1 MKKRNN
7 RTINHRKGYYRDSA
21 KILTI
26 NCGSSSIKY
35 KLYSFPAGKL
45 IANGL
50 VEKIGEPRSSI
61 STHTEGMKLI
71 FDKLLSG
78 GVIKHI
84 DEISAVGHRVV
95 HGAEEFRQPHII
107 DKRVIKKIK
116 ECVNIAPLHN
126 PANLEGIKAALHI
139 LPKALQVAVFDT
151 AFHHTIP
158 DYAYMYAIPIKY
170 YRKYKIRKYGFHG
183 TSHQYVAGKAAEIL
197 KKPLNK
203 LKLITCHLGN
213 GCSITAI
220 DKGKS
225 VDTSMGFTP
234 LEGLMMGT
242 RCGDIDVA
250 AVFYLM
256 NKERLSLHK
265 IDNILNKKSGLL
277 GISGISNDIRPIK
290 EASSKGDKLSKLA
303 IDMFIYRIKKYIG
316 AYYMILEG
324 ADAVCFTAGIGENNP
339 ELVARMK
346 RSIAK
351 VMPKKTKILVVPTDE
366 GLMIASLT
374 FDIYIRNT
382 TRAKKG

>member
-1 MKKRNN
+1 MKKSNKVSGYIDKKPSINN
-7 RTINHRKGYYRDSA
+7 V

-35 KLYSFPAGKL
+35 KLYVFPKGKL
-45 IANGL
+45 IASGL
-50 VEKIGEPRSSI
+50 IEKIGEPRSPV
-61 STHTEGMKLI
+61 STHTEGMKLV
-71 FDKLLSG
+71 FDRLLES
-78 GVIKHI
+78 GVISHI
-84 DEISAVGHRVV
+84 DEIRAVGHRVV

-107 DKRVIKKIK
+107 DNRVIKKIK
-116 ECVNIAPLHN
+116 ECVSIAPLHN
-126 PANLEGIKAALHI
+126 PANLEGIKAALRT
-139 LPKALQVAVFDT
+139 LPKVPHIAVFDT
-151 AFHHTIP
+151 AFHQTIP

-170 YRKYKIRKYGFHG
+170 YKKYKIRKYGFHG
-183 TSHQYVAGKAAEIL
+183 TSHQYVAQKAAKIL
-197 KKPLNK
+197 KKPFNK

-256 NKERLSLHK
+256 GKDKLSLHK
-265 IDNILNKKSGLL
+265 VDNILNKKSGLL
-277 GISGISNDIRPIK
+277 GVSGISNDIRPIK
-290 EASSKGDKLSKLA
+290 EAARKGDKLSKLA
-303 IDMFIYRIKKYIG
+303 LDMFTYRIKKYIG

-339 ELVARMK
+339 ELISKIR
-346 RSIAK
+346 RSISK
-351 VMPKKTKILVVPTDE
+351 VVSKKTKILVVPTDE

-374 FDIYIRNT
+374 FDMLRNKI
-382 TRAKKG
+382 RAKEG

>member
-1 MKKRNN
+1 MEKNSKEIR
-7 RTINHRKGYYRDSA
+7 GSYREHSHSDT

-35 KLYSFPAGKL
+35 KLYSFPKGRL
-45 IANGL
+45 IASGL
-50 VEKIGEPRSSI
+50 VEKIGEPHSEI
-61 STHTEGMKLI
+61 STHTEGMKLV
-71 FDKLLSG
+71 FDRLLASG
-78 GVIKHI
+78 FIKHI
-84 DEISAVGHRVV
+84 DEIKAVGHRVV

-107 DKRVIKKIK
+107 DKQVIKKIK
-116 ECVNIAPLHN
+116 ECVSIAPLHN
-126 PANLEGIKAALHI
+126 PANLEGIKAALHT
-139 LPKALQVAVFDT
+139 LPKVPQVAVFDT

-183 TSHQYVAGKAAEIL
+183 TSHQYVAQRAADIL
-197 KKPLNK
+197 KKPLSK

-213 GCSITAI
+213 GCSVTAVDRGRSI
-220 DKGKS
+220 
-225 VDTSMGFTP
+225 DTSMGFTP

-242 RCGDIDVA
+242 RCGDIDPA

-256 NKERLSLHK
+256 SKEKLSLHK

-290 EASSKGDKLSKLA
+290 EAAAKGDKLSKLA
-303 IDMFIYRIKKYIG
+303 LEMFIYRVKKYIG

-339 ELVARMK
+339 ELVAEVK
-346 RSIAK
+346 RSIGK
-351 VMPKKTKILVVPTDE
+351 VMPKKTKVLVIPTDE

-374 FDIYIRNT
+374 FDMLK
-382 TRAKKG
+382 TRKSK

>member
-1 MKKRNN
+1 MEKNSKKIR
-7 RTINHRKGYYRDSA
+7 GSYREHSHSDT

-35 KLYSFPAGKL
+35 KLYSFPKGRL

-50 VEKIGEPRSSI
+50 VEKIGEPHSEI
-61 STHTEGMKLI
+61 STHTEGMKLV
-71 FDKLLSG
+71 FDRLLASG
-78 GVIKHI
+78 FIKHI
-84 DEISAVGHRVV
+84 DEIKAVGHRVV

-107 DKRVIKKIK
+107 DKQVIKKIK
-116 ECVNIAPLHN
+116 ECVSIAPLHN
-126 PANLEGIKAALHI
+126 PANLEGIKAALHT
-139 LPKALQVAVFDT
+139 LPKVPQVAVFDT

-183 TSHQYVAGKAAEIL
+183 TSHQYVAQRAADIL
-197 KKPLNK
+197 KKPLSK

-213 GCSITAI
+213 GCSVTAVDRGRSI
-220 DKGKS
+220 
-225 VDTSMGFTP
+225 DTSMGFTP

-242 RCGDIDVA
+242 RCGDIDPA
-250 AVFYLM
+250 AIFYLM
-256 NKERLSLHK
+256 NKEKLSLHK

-290 EASSKGDKLSKLA
+290 EAAAKGDKLSKLA
-303 IDMFIYRIKKYIG
+303 LEMFIYRVKKYIG

-339 ELVARMK
+339 ELVAEVK
-346 RSIAK
+346 RSIGK
-351 VMPKKTKILVVPTDE
+351 VMPKKTKVLVIPTDE

-374 FDIYIRNT
+374 FDMLKT
-382 TRAKKG
+382 QKSK

>member
-1 MKKRNN
+1 MKKNN
-7 RTINHRKGYYRDSA
+7 KREKGAYSKYSFQSV

-35 KLYSFPAGKL
+35 KLYSFPRGKL
-45 IANGL
+45 IASGL
-50 VEKIGEPRSSI
+50 VERIGEQRSPI
-61 STHTEGMKLI
+61 STHTEGMKLV
-71 FDKLLSG
+71 FDKLLAG
-78 GVIKHI
+78 GAIKHI

-126 PANLEGIKAALHI
+126 PANLEGIKAALHT
-139 LPKALQVAVFDT
+139 LPKVPQVAVFDT

-170 YRKYKIRKYGFHG
+170 YKKYKVRKYGFHG
-183 TSHQYVAGKAAEIL
+183 TSHQYVAQKAAEIL
-197 KKPLNK
+197 GRPFNK

-220 DKGKS
+220 NKGKS

-256 NKERLSLHK
+256 NKEKLSLHK
-265 IDNILNKKSGLL
+265 IDNILNKRSGLL
-277 GISGISNDIRPIK
+277 GVSGISNDMRPIK
-290 EASSKGDKLSKLA
+290 EAARKGDKLSKLA
-303 IDMFIYRIKKYIG
+303 LDMFIYRIKKYIG

-324 ADAVCFTAGIGENNP
+324 ADAICFTAGIGENNP
-339 ELVARMK
+339 ELVAKIK
-346 RSIAK
+346 RSIIK
-351 VMPKKTKILVVPTDE
+351 IIPKETKILVVPTDE

-374 FDIYIRNT
+374 FNILRNT
-382 TRAKKG
+382 AGAKKK